1 MSVTVRLF
9 PSTPMAK
16 FALIGAL
23 GAVMNLLIMLALV
36 DLGMEYMGA
45 AIVASEITIISN
57 FVMQERYVFNDGAVR
72 QHPVSRRFLH
82 SFTFNTTESFIRT
95 PFLWCLV
102 ELTHIASPVA
112 QGLALTASFFL
123 RYAFHQKLVYA
134 KASVTES
141 GGMPAD
147 IQGLRLPWRRTA
159 RGFRVSGQG
168 RTGAPNEEV
177 HGRQQP

>member
-1 MSVTVRLF
+1 MSVTARLF

-16 FALIGAL
+16 FALIGAV

-36 DLGMEYMGA
+36 DLGMEYVGA
-45 AIVASEITIISN
+45 AIAASEITIISN
-57 FVMQERYVFNDGAVR
+57 FVMQERYVFNDGAAR
-72 QHPVSRRFLH
+72 QHPVSHRFLH

-112 QGLALTASFFL
+112 QGLALAASFFL

-134 KASVTES
+134 KASVIES
-141 GGMPAD
+141 GGTTAD
-147 IQGLRLPWRRTA
+147 IQGFRSPRRRIA
-159 RGFRVSGQG
+159 PGLSIF
-168 RTGAPNEEV
+168 GAGKDKSAE
-177 HGRQQP
+177 